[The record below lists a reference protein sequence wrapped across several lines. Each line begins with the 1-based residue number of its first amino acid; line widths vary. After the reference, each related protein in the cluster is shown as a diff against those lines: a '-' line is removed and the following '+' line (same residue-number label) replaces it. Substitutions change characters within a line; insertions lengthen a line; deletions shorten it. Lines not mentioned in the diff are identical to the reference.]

1 MEIIDGKQLAK
12 KTREKLKYEVEDL
25 KKEGISSYNGRR

>member
-25 KKEGISSYNGRR
+25 KKKEFNLN